1 MENFN
6 GREIYSSV
14 ENSLD
19 GLLATLKADLSDNQ
33 DIKSL
38 QEKAIENI
46 SKNKQD
52 LSDLIKDLEK
62 NSDWN
67 TFTIAF
73 YGETNAGKSTTIE
86 ALRIL
91 LNEKTKVKQREQY
104 KKQAGA
110 FEAALQE
117 KNRIEK
123 EKTKVDEV
131 FKNKERTLQ
140 SELTELSKQ
149 LSNVEEKIYAEK
161 NKLSDLNYKILMKM
175 VSSNKS
181 LLAALFK
188 KFPEQRE
195 YRDLADSLKE
205 NEDGELIAKMDD
217 LEETLQ
223 SEKLRNAEKQQQL
236 ESELNKIT
244 ESIVDLDEKV
254 KQYADG
260 AIIGLKQDF
269 TRDVTSYE
277 FTVNG
282 QKFKLLDLPG
292 IEGKEGIVKAK
303 IEEAVQKAHAV
314 IYMRKA
320 AKKPQETGGNDET
333 SELDKIKKHLSQE
346 QEVYLLY
353 NKPIP
358 SPGKLAT
365 LKDSLLTSEES
376 EQLEVTSDFLKTELK
391 GAYKDYKVISAY
403 PAFLALANVYP
414 SEKNKDMKKFYGNK
428 NNFLKKFTKEEMLRE
443 SKLQDFANWMTD
455 SKTGLIEDS
464 QRKIKSANFKKV
476 RHALEETSSSI
487 HAGLTEWDEQTKVI
501 RKHLNN
507 ATKDIKKQLDDFK
520 LEVATIKRVV
530 ISNFRN
536 ETRTEIDNE
545 IESDINNNE
554 FKGILKEI
562 SEKNIESLQAEY
574 AARLEQE
581 IRELSKKIDK
591 CIQKATSSIQTELDF
606 RESDMDLDLGGE
618 LKTLSINVKGKSYLG
633 ETIGLIASLAAIPFA
648 GGLVAGVLAV
658 VGALAALGKMALGF
672 FKHSYRQSKQRE
684 ARSEYIEK
692 CCAEIDSN
700 FEERNAQLFE
710 SLRKQLKKVCAT
722 LDEKA
727 RAFEITKQKYI
738 ETEEKLSKIVTNL

>member
-19 GLLATLKADLSDNQ
+19 DLLATLKVDLSDNQ

-52 LSDLIKDLEK
+52 LSDLIKELEK

-104 KKQAGA
+104 KKQAVA
-110 FEAALQE
+110 FESAMQE
-117 KNRIEK
+117 KNRIEE
-123 EKTKVDEV
+123 EKTQVTEV
-131 FKNKERTLQ
+131 FKNKERILQ

-149 LSNVEEKIYAEK
+149 LGNVEGKIYAEK

-175 VSSNKS
+175 VSSNKN

-188 KFPEQRE
+188 KLPEQIE

-205 NEDGELIAKMDD
+205 NEDGELIAKIDD
-217 LEETLQ
+217 VEETLQ
-223 SEKLRNAEKQQQL
+223 NEKLRNTEQLQQL
-236 ESELNKIT
+236 ETELNKIT

-277 FTVNG
+277 FTVNR
-282 QKFKLLDLPG
+282 QNFKLLDLPG
-292 IEGKEGIVKAK
+292 IEGKEGLVKAQ

-320 AKKPQETGGNDET
+320 AKKLQEAGGNDDT

-358 SPGKLAT
+358 SPGKLVA
-365 LKDSLLTSEES
+365 LKGKLLTSEER
-376 EQLEVTSDFLKTELK
+376 EQLEATSDFLMTELE
-391 GAYKDYKVISAY
+391 GAYKGYKVVSAY
-403 PAFLALANVYP
+403 PAFLALANVYA
-414 SEKNKDMKKFYGNK
+414 SEENEDMRKFYRNK
-428 NNFLKKFTKEEMLRE
+428 NSFLKKFTEEEMLRE

-455 SKTGLIEDS
+455 NKTGLIGDS
-464 QRKIKSANFKKV
+464 QRKIKSANIKKV
-476 RHALEETSSSI
+476 RHAIEGASSSV
-487 HAGLTEWDEQTKVI
+487 HTGFTEWDEQTKVI
-501 RKHLNN
+501 RKHLNH
-507 ATKDIKKQLDDFK
+507 ATKDIKKQLDNFK

-536 ETRTEIDNE
+536 ETRAEIDTE
-545 IESDINNNE
+545 IESDINNKE
-554 FKGILKEI
+554 FEGILKEI

-574 AARLEQE
+574 AARLEQQ
-581 IRELSKKIDK
+581 IVELSKDIEK
-591 CIQKATSSIQTELDF
+591 CIKKATSSIQTELDF
-606 RESDMDLDLGGE
+606 RKSDMDLDLGKE
-618 LKTLSINVKGKSYLG
+618 LKNLTINVKNKSYLG
-633 ETIGLIASLAAIPFA
+633 ETIGLVTS
-648 GGLVAGVLAV
+648 LVALLFPGGMFISILSAIVSF
-658 VGALAALGKMALGF
+658 GKLVWGF
-672 FKHSYRQSKQRE
+672 FDHSYRKSKQRE

-692 CCAEIDSN
+692 CCTEIDSTFDEKN
-700 FEERNAQLFE
+700 EQLFE
-710 SLRKQLKKVCAT
+710 KVKEQLNKVCAT

>member
-476 RHALEETSSSI
+476 RHALEETSISI

-520 LEVATIKRVV
+520 MEVATVKSSV
-530 ISNFRN
+530 ILDFKN
-536 ETRTEIDNE
+536 ETRTEVDTE
-545 IESDINNNE
+545 IESDINNKE
-554 FKGILKEI
+554 FEGILKEI
-562 SEKNIESLQAEY
+562 SEKNIESLQSEY

-581 IRELSKKIDK
+581 IGRLSKKIDK
-591 CIQKATSSIQTELDF
+591 RIQKAKSSIQTELDF

-618 LKTLSINVKGKSYLG
+618 LKNLSINVKEKSYLG

-648 GGLVAGVLAV
+648 GGLVAGALAV
-658 VGALAALGKMALGF
+658 VGALVAFGKMARGF
-672 FKHSYRQSKQRE
+672 FDHSYRQSEQRE
-684 ARSEYIEK
+684 ARSKYIEK
-692 CCAEIDSN
+692 CCAEIESTFD
-700 FEERNAQLFE
+700 ERNERLFE
-710 SLRKQLKKVCAT
+710 NLEKQLKKVCAT
-722 LDEKA
+722 LDGKA
-727 RAFEITKQKYI
+727 KQYKITEQKFI
-738 ETEEKLSKIVTNL
+738 ETEEQLGEIATSL

>member
-19 GLLATLKADLSDNQ
+19 DLLATLKVDLSDNQ

-52 LSDLIKDLEK
+52 LSDLIKELEK

-104 KKQAGA
+104 KKQAVS
-110 FEAALQE
+110 FESAMQE
-117 KNRIEK
+117 KDRIEK
-123 EKTKVDEV
+123 EKAKVNEV
-131 FKNKERTLQ
+131 FKNKERALQ
-140 SELTELSKQ
+140 TELAELSKQ
-149 LSNVEEKIYAEK
+149 ISDVEGKVYAEK

-175 VSSNKS
+175 VSSNKN

-188 KFPEQRE
+188 KLPEQIE
-195 YRDLADSLKE
+195 YRDLADSLKG

-217 LEETLQ
+217 VEETLQ
-223 SEKLRNAEKQQQL
+223 NEKLRNTEQLQQL
-236 ESELNKIT
+236 ETELNKIT

-277 FTVNG
+277 FTVNR
-282 QKFKLLDLPG
+282 QNFKLLDLPG
-292 IEGKEGIVKAK
+292 IEGKEGLVKAQ

-320 AKKPQETGGNDET
+320 AKKLQEAGGNDDT

-358 SPGKLAT
+358 SPGKLVA
-365 LKDSLLTSEES
+365 LKGKLLTLEER
-376 EQLEVTSDFLKTELK
+376 EQLEATSDFLRTELE
-391 GAYKDYKVISAY
+391 GAYKGYKVVSAY
-403 PAFLALANVYP
+403 PAFLALANVYA
-414 SEKNKDMKKFYGNK
+414 SEENEDMRKFYRNK
-428 NNFLKKFTKEEMLRE
+428 NSFLKKFTEEEMLRE

-455 SKTGLIEDS
+455 NKTGLIGDS
-464 QRKIKSANFKKV
+464 QRKIKSANIKKV
-476 RHALEETSSSI
+476 RHAIEGASSSV
-487 HAGLTEWDEQTKVI
+487 HTGFTEWDEQTKVI
-501 RKHLNN
+501 RKHLNH
-507 ATKDIKKQLDDFK
+507 ATKDIKKQLDNFK

-536 ETRTEIDNE
+536 ETRAEIDTE
-545 IESDINNNE
+545 IESDINNKE
-554 FKGILKEI
+554 FEGILKEI

-574 AARLEQE
+574 AARLEQQ
-581 IRELSKKIDK
+581 IVELSKDIEK
-591 CIQKATSSIQTELDF
+591 CIKKATSSIQTELDF
-606 RESDMDLDLGGE
+606 RKSDMDLDLGKE
-618 LKTLSINVKGKSYLG
+618 LKNLTINVKNKSYLG
-633 ETIGLIASLAAIPFA
+633 ETIGLVTS
-648 GGLVAGVLAV
+648 LVALLFPGGMFISILSAIVSF
-658 VGALAALGKMALGF
+658 GKLVWGF
-672 FKHSYRQSKQRE
+672 FDHSYRKSKQRE

-692 CCAEIDSN
+692 CCTEIDSTFDEKN
-700 FEERNAQLFE
+700 EQLFE
-710 SLRKQLKKVCAT
+710 KVKEQLNKVCAT

>member
-19 GLLATLKADLSDNQ
+19 DLLATLKVDLSDNQ

-38 QEKAIENI
+38 QEKAIGNI

-52 LSDLIKDLEK
+52 LSDLIKELEK

-104 KKQAGA
+104 KKQAVA
-110 FEAALQE
+110 FESAMQE
-117 KNRIEK
+117 KNRIEE
-123 EKTKVDEV
+123 EKAQVTEV

-149 LSNVEEKIYAEK
+149 LGNVEGKIYAEK

-175 VSSNKS
+175 VSSNKN

-188 KFPEQRE
+188 KLPEQIE
-195 YRDLADSLKE
+195 YRDLADSLKG
-205 NEDGELIAKMDD
+205 NEDGELIAKMDNV
-217 LEETLQ
+217 EETLQ
-223 SEKLRNAEKQQQL
+223 NEKLRNTEQLQQL
-236 ESELNKIT
+236 ETELRGIA
-244 ESIVDLDEKV
+244 ESIVNLEK
-254 KQYADG
+254 KFGQYADG

-269 TRDVTSYE
+269 TRDVSSYE
-277 FTVNG
+277 FTVNE
-282 QKFKLLDLPG
+282 QNFKLLDLPG
-292 IEGKEGIVKAK
+292 IEGKEGLVKAQ

-320 AKKPQETGGNDET
+320 AKKLQEAGGNDDT

-365 LKDSLLTSEES
+365 LKDSLLTPEER
-376 EQLEVTSDFLKTELK
+376 EQLEATSDFLRTELE
-391 GAYKDYKVISAY
+391 GAYKGYKVVSAY
-403 PAFLALANVYP
+403 PAFLALANVYA
-414 SEKNKDMKKFYGNK
+414 SEENEDMRKFYRNK
-428 NNFLKKFTKEEMLRE
+428 NSFLKKFTEEEMLRE

-455 SKTGLIEDS
+455 SKTGLIGDS
-464 QRKIKSANFKKV
+464 QRKIKSANIKKV
-476 RHALEETSSSI
+476 RHAIEGASSSV
-487 HAGLTEWDEQTKVI
+487 HTGFTEWDEQTKVI
-501 RKHLNN
+501 RKHLNH
-507 ATKDIKKQLDDFK
+507 AIKDIKKQLDNFK

-536 ETRTEIDNE
+536 ETRAEIDTK
-545 IESDINNNE
+545 IESDINNKE
-554 FKGILKEI
+554 FEGILKEI

-574 AARLEQE
+574 AARLEQQ
-581 IRELSKKIDK
+581 IVELSKDIEK
-591 CIQKATSSIQTELDF
+591 CIKKATNSIQTELDF
-606 RESDMDLDLGGE
+606 RKSDMDLDLGKE
-618 LKTLSINVKGKSYLG
+618 LKNLSISVKKKSYLG
-633 ETIGLIASLAAIPFA
+633 ETIGLIASLATIPF
-648 GGLVAGVLAV
+648 GGGVVAIAIAV
-658 VGALAALGKMALGF
+658 VDALVALGKMAWGF
-672 FKHSYRQSKQRE
+672 FKRSYRMSKQRE

-700 FEERNAQLFE
+700 FEERNEQLFE